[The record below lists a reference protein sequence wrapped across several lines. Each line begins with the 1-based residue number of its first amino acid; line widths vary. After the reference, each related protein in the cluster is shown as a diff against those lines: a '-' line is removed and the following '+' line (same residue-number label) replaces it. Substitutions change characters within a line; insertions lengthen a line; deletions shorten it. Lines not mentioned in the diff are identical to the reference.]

1 MCTAVPIMPS
11 YKQSKIK
18 EINKARE
25 TDGVEKKVSKE
36 DNNPQLPGEAKSAM
50 HDIVDLMA
58 THSSDQLGLDERV
71 AMLNGDQRRI
81 YDSVMNHL
89 HHHKQ
94 HDDGDCHCDI
104 KPLRLF
110 VSGVGGT
117 GKSFLIEAIKLLVHR
132 IWGSDELTVV
142 VAAPTGL
149 AAFNVGGLTIHR
161 LFQLP
166 IEHEGQVAG
175 YWSLSKSSQKV
186 MKTKLC
192 HVKLI
197 IIDEISMVSSLNLAY
212 IHLRLDELF
221 GGDEWFGSRNMLF
234 VGDILQLQP
243 VNGSV
248 VFENITKKTLLHKL
262 GCAASINIWK
272 DSVTYDELTINER
285 QKSDAEFSDI
295 LDCVRRGC
303 PTDKI
308 YATLQQRVIQGSIT
322 DKFEALCRVGQTPL
336 CLFPTRNL
344 CKQFNHEMLEKI
356 GTELHTLVC
365 VDEVD
370 QTSSTRKWSKKAAEQ
385 LEKLNNDC
393 NMTAGL
399 EANLVLAIGA
409 RVMLR
414 RNIDTT
420 IGLVNGA
427 IGTVLCI
434 SKEQIKVKFDHISAP
449 YDVERVQNK
458 FMVMKNFYVYR
469 QQFPLMLAYAITIH
483 KSQGLS
489 LDCTIVD
496 LSDRV
501 FSAGMAYVALS
512 RVRSLAGL
520 HLSAFD
526 TKSISV
532 STSCLKE
539 VNRLRGLFRNDL
551 PQYQL
556 PKQTATT
563 CRKRKLTGSNSGNPQ
578 KILRTAKTTRESLLN
593 KAARKRKRSKSKL
606 CDDGRP
612 KKKLRTCAAATNIP
626 RPQNRKWPFRFN
638 PDNEEWQRNS
648 CAIMGLQFVAAS
660 GLHMGGPEVTLTRPR
675 TTHSIKGDGNCLFR
689 TLSFII
695 TGSEEQHTLVREAI
709 LHHMLQIAHFMLS
722 HHINDHFSVSEY
734 IQHTCM
740 DQDGT
745 WGTDIEILTLA
756 HLLNTCIFVY
766 TTDQCNWWRYGPQNV
781 DRSLNVDITGM
792 SMYIQNPGQHFDVV
806 CSTFASI

>member
-1 MCTAVPIMPS
+1 
-11 YKQSKIK
+11 
-18 EINKARE
+18 
-25 TDGVEKKVSKE
+25 
-36 DNNPQLPGEAKSAM
+36 
-50 HDIVDLMA
+50 
-58 THSSDQLGLDERV
+58 
-71 AMLNGDQRRI
+71 MLNVDQRRI
-81 YDSVMNHL
+81 YDRVMNHL

-110 VSGVGGT
+110 VSGVSGT

-132 IWGSDELTVV
+132 TWESEELTVV

-166 IEHEGQVAG
+166 IEHEGQMAG
-175 YWSLSKSSQKV
+175 YWSLPKGSQKV

-192 HVKLI
+192 RVKLI

-212 IHLRLDELF
+212 IHLRLEELF
-221 GGDEWFGSRNMLF
+221 GGDEWFGSTNMLF

-243 VNGSV
+243 VNGSA
-248 VFENITKKTLLHKL
+248 VFENITQKILLLKL
-262 GCAASINIWK
+262 GCAASVNIWR

-285 QKSDAEFSDI
+285 QKSDAEFADI

-303 PTDKI
+303 PTDKTN
-308 YATLQQRVIQGSIT
+308 ATLQQRVIQESIT
-322 DKFEALCRVGQTPL
+322 DKFEELCRAGQTPL
-336 CLFPTRNL
+336 CLLPTKNM
-344 CKQFNHEMLEKI
+344 CKQFNKDMLEKL
-356 GTELHTLVC
+356 GTELQQLVC

-385 LEKLNNDC
+385 LNKLNNAC

-399 EANLVLAIGA
+399 EAKLVFDIGA
-409 RVMLR
+409 LVMLR
-414 RNIDTT
+414 RNIDTS

-427 IGTVLCI
+427 IGTVLSI

-449 YDVERVQNK
+449 YDVERVHGK

-469 QQFPLMLAYAITIH
+469 QQFPLILAYAITIH

-520 HLSAFD
+520 HLSAFHP
-526 TKSISV
+526 KSIIV

-539 VNRLRGLFRNDL
+539 VNRLRGIFRKDL

-563 CRKRKLTGSNSGNPQ
+563 CRKHKLTGSNSGNPQ
-578 KILRTAKTTRESLLN
+578 KNLRVSKTTSESLLKGKLHAKEKGQKQN
-593 KAARKRKRSKSKL
+593 NVMMTNLKRNCAHVQMSL
-606 CDDGRP
+606 MHLNGELELGR
-612 KKKLRTCAAATNIP
+612 L
-626 RPQNRKWPFRFN
+626 
-638 PDNEEWQRNS
+638 
-648 CAIMGLQFVAAS
+648 G
-660 GLHMGGPEVTLTRPR
+660 
-675 TTHSIKGDGNCLFR
+675 SI
-689 TLSFII
+689 
-695 TGSEEQHTLVREAI
+695 
-709 LHHMLQIAHFMLS
+709 
-722 HHINDHFSVSEY
+722 
-734 IQHTCM
+734 
-740 DQDGT
+740 
-745 WGTDIEILTLA
+745 
-756 HLLNTCIFVY
+756 LLMKNGI
-766 TTDQCNWWRYGPQNV
+766 
-781 DRSLNVDITGM
+781 
-792 SMYIQNPGQHFDVV
+792 
-806 CSTFASI
+806 